1 METTNTPKSETVAGK
16 SNRGWSLISMLA
28 AFAIGWAVA
37 FAMLQVWHGK
47 SRAKAE
53 EAVKPVVSAVQNA
66 VESVKKAATTEADKP
81 ATADKPA
88 AAVAQV
94 ETPVPPPV
102 KATVEAEKPAV
113 APTAA
118 GTVADER
125 EAIKKAF
132 QRNIE
137 TAKILTSR

>member
-1 METTNTPKSETVAGK
+1 
-16 SNRGWSLISMLA
+16 MLA

-37 FAMLQVWHGK
+37 FAMLQVWHCK

-53 EAVKPVVSAVQNA
+53 EAVKPVASAVQNA
-66 VESVKKAATTEADKP
+66 VESVKKAVAAEMNKPATADKPTATVAQVEVPVPAVKVAAEPETAGAVEKP

-88 AAVAQV
+88 PA
-94 ETPVPPPV
+94 
-102 KATVEAEKPAV
+102 PAV
-113 APTAA
+113 AD
-118 GTVADER
+118 TVADER